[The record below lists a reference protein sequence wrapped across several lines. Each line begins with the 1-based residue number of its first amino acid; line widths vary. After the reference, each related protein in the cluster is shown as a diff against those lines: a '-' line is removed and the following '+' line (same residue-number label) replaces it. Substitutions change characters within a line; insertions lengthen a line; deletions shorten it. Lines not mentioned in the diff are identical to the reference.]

1 MNNFTDIQEKYNTL
15 LADKASLEEEIASLK
30 ETNSQLEEANKK
42 YAKEIEKTEK
52 MEVVNTYANRISKEN
67 YDLLVAE
74 LDNLSKKDLKIKALE
89 FSVDYLTKNSLF
101 NNKQDMLTLNPED
114 NSNIALYDEESWQA
128 QVLAKQQE
136 EKR

>member
-52 MEVVNTYANRISKEN
+52 MEVVNTYVNRISKEN

-114 NSNIALYDEESWQA
+114 NSNIALYNEESWQA